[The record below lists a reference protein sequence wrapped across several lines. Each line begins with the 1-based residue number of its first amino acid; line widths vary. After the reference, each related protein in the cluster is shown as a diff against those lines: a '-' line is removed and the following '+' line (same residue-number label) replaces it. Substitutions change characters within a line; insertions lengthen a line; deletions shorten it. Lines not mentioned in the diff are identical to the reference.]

1 PLLSDESRQEFLE
14 NLHKEGLIKK
24 LYNNN
29 GFLSVQ
35 QPEASPAVNGNYTES
50 QHRADDFK
58 DQLPPYIRPDKFSR
72 APVRGNM
79 NQGSWSPLPPCWEEQ
94 YDHVTRRNYFVDHNT
109 RTTTWNRPPLIETE
123 EEKEGRLQEYERTV
137 RPL

>member
-1 PLLSDESRQEFLE
+1 
-14 NLHKEGLIKK
+14 G
-24 LYNNN
+24 
-29 GFLSVQ
+29 
-35 QPEASPAVNGNYTES
+35 
-50 QHRADDFK
+50 
-58 DQLPPYIRPDKFSR
+58 QLPPYIRPDKFSR

-137 RPL
+137 RLLPNSNHLHNASRGSGPIMEPIEFKDAPQAGGGGGSAASYFNSFS